1 MKKLAWAIALLV
13 GFLPLVMTPAPAHAV
28 LTCACLDTD
37 ADEACTVADTFLDDA
52 DWLKG
57 PTVGLG
63 GNFPGQTFLL
73 PAGCSITTTL
83 APKGGVVVNAAKII
97 IRGTYLSTQNGGEGT
112 QFNATGDILVDQ
124 VDPAANRPKIESG
137 GINKLLTGVLAN
149 AAVAKSSVALK
160 AGGICRIINADLR
173 GNPVL
178 ASGQIGIQCH
188 DEIDIHGSTMVAAGI
203 DIQSLTGAID
213 ATATAGISPPAG
225 IECDV
230 PVAAGGKNQ
239 TAGNNNGVLDAG
251 DYPCTI
257 TFQAVGGA
265 PFNDQIIEFCEADPP
280 VSPNRFEALNNPL
293 VMIAQLDLKLD
304 SPSAPG
310 NFVGGRFDVFLVS
323 ATGRVDLDNAEVVNI
338 NQLGGARIYVTASPA
353 SVTRIPVL
361 KEKWTGPSA
370 GNIEIDGTCF
380 TSFSDVLYGQGATL
394 VGTPA
399 PPPCKQVPDG
409 FTAILNGAL

>member
-13 GFLPLVMTPAPAHAV
+13 GFLPIVMAPVGPAHAV
-28 LTCACLDTD
+28 LTCACLDVD
-37 ADEACTVADTFLDDA
+37 ADEACTVADTFLDDSN
-52 DWLKG
+52 WLKG

-73 PAGCSITTTL
+73 PAGCSVTTTL

-97 IRGTYLSTQNGGEGT
+97 IRGTYLSTQSGGEGT
-112 QFNATGDILVDQ
+112 QFNATGDVLVDQ
-124 VDPAANRPKIESG
+124 VDPLANRPKIESG
-137 GINKLLTGVLAN
+137 GINKLPTGVLAN

-178 ASGQIGIQCH
+178 ASGQVGIQCNG
-188 DEIDIHGSTMVAAGI
+188 EVDIHGSTVVAAGI

-213 ATATAGISPPAG
+213 AAATGGPQPPAG

-230 PVAAGGKNQ
+230 PVALGGLNQ

-251 DYPCTI
+251 DYPCTV
-257 TFQAVGGA
+257 TFPAGGG
-265 PFNDQIIEFCEADPP
+265 PFLNSHIIDFCEADPA
-280 VSPNRFEALNNPL
+280 VAANTFQALNNPL

-304 SPSAPG
+304 SPSYPG
-310 NFVGGRFDVFLVS
+310 NFVGGRFAVHLMS
-323 ATGRVDLDNAEVVNI
+323 ATGKVDVDNADVQNI
-338 NQLGGARIYVTASPA
+338 NQLGGAKIFITAIPTSL
-353 SVTRIPVL
+353 TRIPVL
-361 KEKWTGPSA
+361 KETWTGPST
-370 GNIEIDGTCF
+370 GNIEINGTCF
-380 TSFSDVLYGQGATL
+380 VSFNDVFHGTGTTL

-399 PPPCKQVPDG
+399 PPPCKQLPDG
-409 FTAILNGAL
+409 FTAVLNGP